1 MTALRVAT
9 RGSALARAQAER
21 VIELLGVPAETL
33 IVTTQGDRD
42 QTVPIREIAGIGA
55 FTTEV
60 QEAVRSG
67 RADLAVHSAKDL
79 PARSVDGLVIAAF
92 PERADPRDALVG
104 SSLGSLPSGGT
115 VATGSVR
122 RRCQLAN
129 LRPDLTFAEL
139 RGNVPT
145 RVDKARDFDAVVVAV
160 AALDRLGLRA
170 HAAEVLEPSV
180 MLPQVGQG
188 ALAVECRADDDATV
202 SHLAAIDDPAVR
214 VPLEAER
221 AFLAE
226 LGSGCDLPVGALAR
240 RLGDG
245 SVTITALLASA
256 DGRVVLRATVA
267 GTDPV
272 AVGRTAADDLLHREG
287 GASLLADIGTG
298 PSGIGAGGIDA

>member
-1 MTALRVAT
+1 MTAAAPRSLRVAT

-21 VIELLGVPAETL
+21 VIELLGVPAEL
-33 IVTTQGDRD
+33 LVVTTQGDRD
-42 QTVPIREIAGIGA
+42 QTVPIREIAGTGA
-55 FTTEV
+55 FATEV

-79 PARSVDGLVIAAF
+79 PARPADGLVIGAF
-92 PERADPRDALVG
+92 PERVDPRDALVG
-104 SSLGSLPSGGT
+104 SSLDGLPSGGT

-170 HAAEVLEPSV
+170 HAADVLEPSV

-188 ALAVECRADDDATV
+188 ALAVECREDDDETLA
-202 SHLAAIDDPAVR
+202 HLASIDDPDVR
-214 VPLEAER
+214 APLEAER

-240 RLGDG
+240 RLDDG
-245 SVTITALLASA
+245 SVTVTALLASV
-256 DGRVVLRATVA
+256 DGRIVLRATVA
-267 GTDPV
+267 GPDPST
-272 AVGRTAADDLLHREG
+272 VGRTVADDLVRREG
-287 GASLLADIGTG
+287 GAVLLADLGIAR
-298 PSGIGAGGIDA
+298 GIGA

>member
-21 VIELLGVPAETL
+21 VIELLGVPAELL
-33 IVTTQGDRD
+33 IVSTQGDRD
-42 QTVPIREIAGIGA
+42 QTVPIREIAGTGA
-55 FTTEV
+55 FSTEV
-60 QEAVRSG
+60 QEALRTG

-79 PARSVDGLVIAAF
+79 PARPVDGLVIGAF

-104 SSLGSLPSGGT
+104 SSLDALPSGAT

-145 RVDKARDFDAVVVAV
+145 RVDKARDFDAVVIAV

-170 HAAEVLEPSV
+170 HAAEVLEPSA

-188 ALAVECRADDDATV
+188 ALAVECRADDTSTRA
-202 SHLAAIDDPAVR
+202 HLGGIDDAAVR
-214 VPLEAER
+214 APVEAER

-226 LGSGCDLPVGALAR
+226 LGSGCDLPVGALAHR
-240 RLGDG
+240 VDDRTVSL
-245 SVTITALLASA
+245 TALLASA
-256 DGRVVLRATVA
+256 DGRIVLRATVD
-267 GTDPV
+267 GSDPL
-272 AVGRTAADDLLHREG
+272 AVGRDAAAALLHREG
-287 GASLLADIGTG
+287 GAALLADIGVG
-298 PSGIGAGGIDA
+298 VGAEGVGA

>member
-1 MTALRVAT
+1 MTAQPTRLLRVAT
-9 RGSALARAQAER
+9 RGSALARTQAER
-21 VIELLGVPAETL
+21 VIALLGVPAEPL
-33 IVTTQGDRD
+33 IVTTRGDRD
-42 QTVPIREIAGIGA
+42 QSVPIRDIAGTGA
-55 FTTEV
+55 FTTDV
-60 QEAVRSG
+60 QVAVRDG

-79 PARSVDGLVIAAF
+79 PASPADGLAIGAF

-104 SSLGSLPSGGT
+104 SSLRALPSGGT

-170 HAAEVLEPSV
+170 HAADVLEPST

-188 ALAVECRADDDATV
+188 ALAVECRVDDVGVLAQ
-202 SHLAAIDDPAVR
+202 LAAIDDPEVR
-214 VPLEAER
+214 APLEAER

-240 RLGDG
+240 RLPDG
-245 SVTITALLASA
+245 TVTITALLASA
-256 DGRVVLRATVA
+256 DGRVVLRATVVGA
-267 GTDPV
+267 DPAAIGRAV
-272 AVGRTAADDLLHREG
+272 AEQLLEREG
-287 GASLLADIGTG
+287 GAALLADIG
-298 PSGIGAGGIDA
+298 IGA

>member
-9 RGSALARAQAER
+9 RGSALARVQAER
-21 VIELLGVPAETL
+21 VIQLLGVPAEMM
-33 IVTTQGDRD
+33 IVTTRGDRD
-42 QTVPIREIAGIGA
+42 QTVTIREIAGTGA
-55 FTTEV
+55 FATDV
-60 QEAVRSG
+60 QEAVRAG

-79 PARSVDGLVIAAF
+79 PARPADGLVIGAF

-104 SSLGSLPSGGT
+104 SSLSALASGGT

-170 HAAEVLEPSV
+170 HAAEVLEPSM

-188 ALAVECRADDDATV
+188 ALAVECRSDDDTV
-202 SHLAAIDDPAVR
+202 IGHLAAIDDPDVR
-214 VPLEAER
+214 MPLETER

-240 RLGDG
+240 RLDDG

-256 DGRVVLRATVA
+256 DGRIVLRAAVD
-267 GTDPV
+267 GEDPTT
-272 AVGRTAADDLLHREG
+272 VGRTVADDLLRREG
-287 GASLLADIGTG
+287 GASLLADIG
-298 PSGIGAGGIDA
+298 IGA

>member
-1 MTALRVAT
+1 MTAQPLRVAT
-9 RGSALARAQAER
+9 RGSALARAQADR
-21 VIELLGVPAETL
+21 VIQLLGVPAEAL
-33 IVTTQGDRD
+33 VVTTLGDRD
-42 QTVPIREIAGIGA
+42 QSVPIREIAGTGA
-55 FTTEV
+55 FATEV

-79 PARSVDGLVIAAF
+79 PARPADGLVIGAF

-104 SSLGSLPSGGT
+104 SSLLALPTGGT

-122 RRCQLAN
+122 RRSQLAN

-145 RVDKARDFDAVVVAV
+145 RVDKARDFDAIVVAV

-170 HAAEVLEPSV
+170 HAAEVLEPST

-188 ALAVECRADDDATV
+188 ALAVECRSDDDAV
-202 SHLAAIDDPAVR
+202 IAHLATIDDPDVR

-240 RLGDG
+240 RLPDG
-245 SVTITALLASA
+245 SVTVTALLASA
-256 DGRVVLRATVA
+256 DGRIVLRVTRE
-267 GTDPV
+267 GIDPV
-272 AVGRTAADDLLHREG
+272 TVGRTAAADLLHQEG
-287 GASLLADIGTG
+287 GASLLADIG
-298 PSGIGAGGIDA
+298 IGA

>member
-1 MTALRVAT
+1 MTAPPLRVAT
-9 RGSALARAQAER
+9 RGSALARAQADR
-21 VIELLGVPAETL
+21 VIELLAAPAEAL

-42 QTVPIREIAGIGA
+42 QSIPIREIAGTGA
-55 FTTEV
+55 FATEV

-79 PARSVDGLVIAAF
+79 PARPAEGLVIGAF

-104 SSLGSLPSGGT
+104 SSLRDLASGGT

-170 HAAEVLEPSV
+170 HASEVLEPST

-188 ALAVECRADDDATV
+188 ALAVECRSDDGSVIA
-202 SHLAAIDDPAVR
+202 HLAAIDDPDVR

-240 RLGDG
+240 RLPDG
-245 SVTITALLASA
+245 SVTLTALLASI
-256 DGRVVLRATVA
+256 DGRIVLRVTRDGV
-267 GTDPV
+267 DPV
-272 AVGRTAADDLLHREG
+272 DVGRRAADDLLHREG
-287 GASLLADIGTG
+287 GAGLLSDL
-298 PSGIGAGGIDA
+298 GIDA

>member
-1 MTALRVAT
+1 MTVLRVAT

-33 IVTTQGDRD
+33 VVTTQGDRD
-42 QTVPIREIAGIGA
+42 QTVPIREIAGTGA
-55 FTTEV
+55 FATDV

-79 PARSVDGLVIAAF
+79 PARSADGLVIGAF

-104 SSLGSLPSGGT
+104 SSLHALPSGGT

-160 AALDRLGLRA
+160 AALDRLGLRP
-170 HAAEVLEPSV
+170 HAAEVLDPSL

-188 ALAVECRADDDATV
+188 ALAVECRSDDHTV
-202 SHLAAIDDPAVR
+202 IAHLAAIDDPTVR
-214 VPLEAER
+214 APLEAER
-221 AFLAE
+221 AFLAA

-240 RLGDG
+240 RLDDG

-256 DGRVVLRATVA
+256 DGRIVLRVTETGQDPETLGRSAAT
-267 GTDPV
+267 
-272 AVGRTAADDLLHREG
+272 DLLEREG
-287 GASLLADIGTG
+287 GAALLSNLGIGV
-298 PSGIGAGGIDA
+298 SGIDP

>member
-1 MTALRVAT
+1 MTAPPLRVAT
-9 RGSALARAQAER
+9 RGSALARAQADR
-21 VIELLGVPAETL
+21 VIELLAAPAEAL

-42 QTVPIREIAGIGA
+42 QSIPIREIAGTGA
-55 FTTEV
+55 FATEV

-79 PARSVDGLVIAAF
+79 PARPAEGLVIGAF

-104 SSLGSLPSGGT
+104 SSLRDLASGGT

-170 HAAEVLEPSV
+170 HASEVLEPST

-188 ALAVECRADDDATV
+188 ALAVECRADDAAVLAQLAT
-202 SHLAAIDDPAVR
+202 IDDPDVR

-240 RLGDG
+240 RLPDG
-245 SVTITALLASA
+245 SVTLTALLASI
-256 DGRVVLRATVA
+256 DGRIVLRVTRDGV
-267 GTDPV
+267 DPV
-272 AVGRTAADDLLHREG
+272 DVGRRAADDLLHREG
-287 GASLLADIGTG
+287 GAGLLSDL
-298 PSGIGAGGIDA
+298 GIDA

>member
-1 MTALRVAT
+1 MTAPPLRVAT
-9 RGSALARAQAER
+9 RGSALARAQADR
-21 VIELLGVPAETL
+21 VIELLAAPAEAL

-42 QTVPIREIAGIGA
+42 QSIPIREIAGTGA
-55 FTTEV
+55 FATEV

-79 PARSVDGLVIAAF
+79 PARPAEGLVIGAF

-104 SSLGSLPSGGT
+104 SSLRDLASGGT

-170 HAAEVLEPSV
+170 HASEVLEPST

-188 ALAVECRADDDATV
+188 ALAVECRSDDGSVIA
-202 SHLAAIDDPAVR
+202 HLAAIDDPDVR

-240 RLGDG
+240 RLPDG
-245 SVTITALLASA
+245 SVTITALLASI
-256 DGRVVLRATVA
+256 DGRIVLRVTRDGV
-267 GTDPV
+267 DPV
-272 AVGRTAADDLLHREG
+272 DVGRRAADDLLHREG
-287 GASLLADIGTG
+287 GAGLLSDL
-298 PSGIGAGGIDA
+298 GIDA

>member
-21 VIELLGVPAETL
+21 VIELLGVPAELL

-42 QTVPIREIAGIGA
+42 QTVPIREIAGTGA
-55 FTTEV
+55 FATEV

-79 PARSVDGLVIAAF
+79 PARPADGLVIGAF

-104 SSLGSLPSGGT
+104 SSLASLPSGGT

-145 RVDKARDFDAVVVAV
+145 RVDKARDFDAIVVAV

-188 ALAVECRADDDATV
+188 ALAVECRADDDVTLT
-202 SHLAAIDDPAVR
+202 HLGAIDDVAVR
-214 VPLEAER
+214 MPLEAER

-226 LGSGCDLPVGALAR
+226 LGSGCDLPVGALAER
-240 RLGDG
+240 CPDG
-245 SVTITALLASA
+245 SVRVTALLASS
-256 DGRVVLRATVA
+256 DGRIVLRTTVDGPDPAT
-267 GTDPV
+267 
-272 AVGRTAADDLLHREG
+272 VGRTAADDLLHREG
-287 GASLLADIGTG
+287 GAALFADIG
-298 PSGIGAGGIDA
+298 IGTFGVGA

>member
-1 MTALRVAT
+1 MKARPLQVAT
-9 RGSALARAQAER
+9 RGSALARAQADR
-21 VIELLGVPAETL
+21 VIQLLGVPAEAL
-33 IVTTQGDRD
+33 VVTTQGDRD
-42 QTVPIREIAGIGA
+42 QSVPIREIAGTGA
-55 FTTEV
+55 FATEV

-79 PARSVDGLVIAAF
+79 PARPADGLVIGAF

-104 SSLGSLPSGGT
+104 CSLFALPSGGT

-170 HAAEVLEPSV
+170 HAAEVLEPST

-188 ALAVECRADDDATV
+188 ALAVECRFDDDALIA
-202 SHLAAIDDPAVR
+202 HLATIDDPDVR
-214 VPLEAER
+214 APLEAER

-240 RLGDG
+240 RLPDG

-256 DGRVVLRATVA
+256 DGRIVLRATGQGV
-267 GTDPV
+267 DPV
-272 AVGRTAADDLLHREG
+272 TVGRTAADDLIHREG
-287 GASLLADIGTG
+287 GAGLLADIG
-298 PSGIGAGGIDA
+298 IGQ

>member
-9 RGSALARAQAER
+9 RGSALARAQADR
-21 VIELLGVPAETL
+21 VIDLLDVPAEAF
-33 IVTTQGDRD
+33 IVTTRGDRD
-42 QTVPIREIAGIGA
+42 QTVPIREIAGTGA
-55 FTTEV
+55 FATEV

-79 PARSVDGLVIAAF
+79 PARPVEGLVIAAF

-104 SSLGSLPSGGT
+104 AALRALPSGGI

-170 HAAEVLEPSV
+170 HAAEVLDPSS

-188 ALAVECRADDDATV
+188 ALAVECRSDDDTV
-202 SHLAAIDDPAVR
+202 IGHVAAIDDPEVR
-214 VPLEAER
+214 TPLEAER

-240 RLGDG
+240 RLGTG

-256 DGRVVLRATVA
+256 DGRIVLRATVE
-267 GTDPV
+267 GEDPTT
-272 AVGRTAADDLLHREG
+272 VGRTAATDLLHREG
-287 GASLLADIGTG
+287 GATLLADIG
-298 PSGIGAGGIDA
+298 IDQ